1 MNDYMSVNI
10 LDLIKIIGED
20 NVNQL
25 LSDFLCPKN
34 PEIENFI
41 RKNALD
47 FAKRKISVTHLI
59 LNRNDN
65 LDAIFVLTHKAVKIR
80 DAALSSTLKRKIKRY
95 AQFDETTGS
104 YMVSAFLIAQLGK
117 NYKERE
123 TGSVQGND
131 LMDSAMS
138 VLSTVQ
144 HEIGGGVVYLE
155 CEDKPQLLSFYQ
167 NANNC
172 FRVFGERFSD
182 IDNTKYIQ
190 LLRFF

>member
-80 DAALSSTLKRKIKRY
+80 DAALSSTLKKENQKIR
-95 AQFDETTGS
+95 
-104 YMVSAFLIAQLGK
+104 LI
-117 NYKERE
+117 
-123 TGSVQGND
+123 
-131 LMDSAMS
+131 
-138 VLSTVQ
+138 
-144 HEIGGGVVYLE
+144 
-155 CEDKPQLLSFYQ
+155 
-167 NANNC
+167 
-172 FRVFGERFSD
+172 
-182 IDNTKYIQ
+182 
-190 LLRFF
+190 